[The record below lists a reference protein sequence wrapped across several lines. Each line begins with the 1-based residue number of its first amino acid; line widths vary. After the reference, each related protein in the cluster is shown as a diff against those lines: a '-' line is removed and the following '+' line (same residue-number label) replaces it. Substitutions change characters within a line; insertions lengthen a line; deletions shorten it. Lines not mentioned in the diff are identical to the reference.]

1 MDAQGTREALMRIL
15 ENHPPSVGRVLKLD
29 PSLMRSETYLA
40 SYPEL
45 RDFLAQHDEI
55 PQNAQFY
62 LEGSGLARTTTT
74 SPQPEARAAGWN
86 PGGFAA
92 FIAAGIICTLIWLI
106 RTVLDQ
112 RRWSRL
118 SKIQAEVHSKLMD
131 RFSSNDEL
139 LTYVQTPS
147 GRRFLESG
155 PSLAQEAAPAMAAPV
170 ADPLV
175 DADRRGPAGDG
186 DGAAVPERPGV
197 VRGAGFFY
205 IAGCM
210 STASAP
216 GSWSPRRRLR
226 SLAPA
231 RPARPAA
238 SGPARQKSMRD
249 LTLTEIERLRAEDAD
264 AAVPLEMDEESFRG
278 FYDRTARTL
287 RAYLARVTGDARSR
301 TISCRRRITGSSAP
315 AAAMRAKRTGATPCS
330 GSRPT

>member
-1 MDAQGTREALMRIL
+1 MTPSFSRFTPAVLAVVLFCSPFVPGASGQTQKVEPRRPAPASGQVTQMDAQGTREALMRIL

-62 LEGSGLARTTTT
+62 LEGIRIGQNDNYQPRSQKLELLAGIL
-74 SPQPEARAAGWN
+74 A
-86 PGGFAA
+86 GFAA
-92 FIAAGIICTLIWLI
+92 FIAAGIIFGTLIWLI

-155 PSLAQEAAPAMAAPV
+155 PSPLQEAGPAMAAPIARILWSMQIGAV
-170 ADPLV
+170 LLV
-175 DADRRGPAGDG
+175 TGMGLLFLSSRALFEAQ
-186 DGAAVPERPGV
+186 E
-197 VRGAGFFY
+197 FFY

-210 STASAP
+210 STAVGAGFLVSAVAAYVL
-216 GSWSPRRRLR
+216 SRRLG
-226 SLAPA
+226 LLD
-231 RPARPAA
+231 RPA
-238 SGPARQKSMRD
+238 SGPGPA
-249 LTLTEIERLRAEDAD
+249 EINA
-264 AAVPLEMDEESFRG
+264 
-278 FYDRTARTL
+278 
-287 RAYLARVTGDARSR
+287 
-301 TISCRRRITGSSAP
+301 
-315 AAAMRAKRTGATPCS
+315 
-330 GSRPT
+330 